1 MAAEPLGEGG
11 DDDIRA
17 EVKALGQVRSR
28 EGAVHDEGHV
38 VVVGNLG
45 DGFQVADLESRVGH
59 RLAEDSTGLVINS
72 GPDVLGIVHV
82 DEPDG
87 DA

>member
-1 MAAEPLGEGG
+1 MAAEPFGEGG

-17 EVKALGQVRSR
+17 EVKALGQVRGR
-28 EGAVHDEGHV
+28 EGAVYDEGHV

-59 RLAEDSTGLVINS
+59 RLAEDSAGLVING

-82 DEPDG
+82 DEPDC